1 MNIREFAL
9 QIAIPAAI
17 NAGAITQSDLVRY
30 LNEISVLDDDDD
42 RAPQNLALHKEL
54 HEKFDHILYPTS
66 EGIAKVRALALIRE
80 ALNQAAAT
88 GLFDDIAD
96 YVGRGKIT
104 TFIDAMNDHCVDD
117 EIRQYGEDDD
127 ESKRGSGRP

>member
-1 MNIREFAL
+1 MNIREFACFIL
-9 QIAIPAAI
+9 AAAVRAGAVTPSDLARYFEAI
-17 NAGAITQSDLVRY
+17 NG
-30 LNEISVLDDDDD
+30 LDDDNDQ
-42 RAPQNLALHKEL
+42 APQNLALHKEL
-54 HEKFDHILYPTS
+54 HEKFDHVLYPDS
-66 EGIAKVRALALIRE
+66 EGVAKVRALAALRE

-117 EIRQYGEDDD
+117 EIRQFGEDDD
-127 ESKRGSGRP
+127 ESQRGSGRP